1 MKTKL
6 ANNWPAIRQIAYGI
20 GAIALGGSW
29 LAGWITSDQLDAG
42 LDQIEQLLGAAALL
56 MAGLYVDRS
65 KPAPEPEPAP
75 EIPALDV
82 IERIRAEGADRL
94 GETLRAQ
101 ARSVGA
107 EFERARSESAD
118 RLDQFGD
125 GVRAELERR
134 LKG

>member
-1 MKTKL
+1 MKVKL

-75 EIPALDV
+75 EISALDV
-82 IERIRAEGADRL
+82 IERVRAEAAG
-94 GETLRAQ
+94 
-101 ARSVGA
+101 
-107 EFERARSESAD
+107 
-118 RLDQFGD
+118 RLDDVPMPD

-134 LKG
+134 LRG